1 MILIMYALF
10 RLVSLL
16 IVFYGLMF
24 SVLCI
29 RDKIRWWCCLAL
41 AFFMLR
47 AYGEIMLFL
56 GVIVVLVTD
65 QKPEVYN
72 FGFPIIDLIV
82 IIIMAKI
89 QKNGADL
96 AKPTGQP

>member
-1 MILIMYALF
+1 MYVLF
-10 RLVSLL
+10 RAVSLL
-16 IVFYGLMF
+16 IVFYGLLF

-41 AFFMLR
+41 AFFLLR
-47 AYGEIMLFL
+47 AYGEIALFS

-65 QKPEVYN
+65 QKLEVYN

-82 IIIMAKI
+82 IIIMTKI
-89 QKNGADL
+89 GKSEL
-96 AKPTGQP
+96 TGQP